1 MFILKYTLYSKTI
14 LKSDNCLHYLFS
26 INYFS
31 LALLTARPRGPP
43 SGAKD
48 FGGLRLVLI
57 GIHWKYLWDD
67 TSDESL
73 DSLFLVIVIVN
84 ILCTPRQMDLTDMI
98 FFLHDMV
105 TKFQQRA

>member
-1 MFILKYTLYSKTI
+1 MFILKYTLYSKTF
-14 LKSDNCLHYLFS
+14 LKSDNCLHYFFE
-26 INYFS
+26 INYLS
-31 LALLTARPRGPP
+31 LALLTACPLGLP

-84 ILCTPRQMDLTDMI
+84 ILCTPRQMGLTDMI
-98 FFLHDMV
+98 FSCM
-105 TKFQQRA
+105 TW